1 MDQLKDYQR
10 VPEFSYRVFFQRAS
24 ARMPNALG
32 LTLKSI
38 VFIGKMLPGMER
50 TVEML
55 FLKSSL

>member
-50 TVEML
+50 TVEM
-55 FLKSSL
+55 FS